1 MKVFGK
7 RNYTTVVFQCF
18 HLGVFSSIH
27 LAVRELKEEEE
38 EGEGDSDQSY
48 EETELGY
55 ISYPRKK
62 LAESDNLPEG
72 YVHLVKSKEKEA
84 DTNKTRKGNE
94 YGQ

>member
-1 MKVFGK
+1 MMTL
-7 RNYTTVVFQCF
+7 YQ
-18 HLGVFSSIH
+18 LQ
-27 LAVRELKEEEE
+27 LKEEEE

-84 DTNKTRKGNE
+84 DTNTCKTRKGNE
-94 YGQ
+94 YGRCR